1 MEKSLVIIDGNSLM
15 NRAYYAIQRPM
26 ITSEGMYTQGIYGFL
41 NMLNK
46 ILADYS
52 PEYIA
57 VAFDRKAPTFRH
69 LEYSEYKAGR
79 KKMPPELAMEFPVL
93 KEILEAMRIHML
105 EIDGFEADD
114 IIGTVAA
121 AGEREGLAPRIITG
135 DRDALQLVTD
145 VTKVIFTKRGI
156 SEFEVYDRQAMFQH
170 YGLTPEQFIDL
181 KGLMGDASDNIPGIP
196 GVGEKTATKLLLEY
210 GSIEN
215 LIASVDSMKKGKLK
229 EKIEE
234 NAQLAVMSKRLAT
247 INTAVPIEF
256 SFESMRYEEP
266 DTDRLIELY
275 KRLEFRSLLKR
286 MKGRE
291 PQPNPSEETAAKRR
305 QGKKRFDEKISEK
318 ESETENNE
326 TENKMK
332 ETSEP
337 AQTAEKDFP
346 FLYSVSQ
353 QAVIIEADTEEKLR
367 EMAEALSEEEAVWL
381 KVFHDNSHLLIPE
394 ISSVCLASR
403 DRMYFIRW
411 SEEKS
416 GLLSD
421 FFKNFRGRIC
431 GHDLKPDY
439 YALLCAQAA
448 KADGERGFA
457 FLTGFDTSVAEY
469 ILEPQKNS
477 YELSQLMLEYF
488 HEEFP
493 SEKELA
499 EEMSAIDLFGEM
511 YEKQA
516 KTGRRILAA
525 SSRIAA
531 VQAERAAAERLSFVL
546 RTIEFPLIEV
556 LADMEKNGIHVD
568 AEKLEEIGDS
578 LKEQIAG
585 ITEKIY
591 DAAGE
596 EFNINSPKQ
605 LGSVLFEKLKLPPG
619 KKTKSGYSTN
629 AEVLEKLAQDYPIA
643 AQVLEFRM
651 LTKLN
656 GTYVEGMLPLIDSRG
671 RIHAHFQQ
679 TVTTTG
685 RLSCTEPNLQNI
697 PVRQELGRM
706 LRRVFTASDE
716 DHILVGADY
725 SQIELRIMAH
735 LSEDPALI
743 ESFEKNM
750 DIHQSTAARVFDIP
764 AEDVTPLQRSR
775 AKAVNFGVIY
785 GISAFGLSSDLK
797 ITRKEAQQY
806 IDDYF
811 LKHPQ
816 VKRYMDRMVEE
827 CRDQGFVTTM
837 SGRRRKISEIHAS
850 NYMTKQLGER
860 LAMNTPVQG
869 TAADIMKLAMI
880 ATYRRLEKEAPEAHI
895 ILQVHDELI
904 LDVPVS
910 MKERV
915 MKILEECMC
924 TAAELKVPLVAEVS
938 AGKDWYSV
946 K

>member
-1 MEKSLVIIDGNSLM
+1 MEKALVIIDGNSLL

-26 ITSEGMYTQGIYGFL
+26 ITAEGMYTQGIYGFL

-114 IIGTVAA
+114 IIGTVAV
-121 AGEREGLAPRIITG
+121 AGEKAGLAPRIITG
-135 DRDALQLVTD
+135 DKDALQLATD
-145 VTKVIFTKRGI
+145 ITKVIFTKRGI
-156 SEFEVYDRQAMFQH
+156 SEFEVYDREAMLQR

-210 GSIEN
+210 GSVEN
-215 LIASVDSMKKGKLK
+215 LIASVDSMKKSKLK

-256 SFESMRYEEP
+256 DFESMRFEEP
-266 DTDRLIELY
+266 DTDRLVELY
-275 KRLEFRSLLKR
+275 KRLEFNSFLKK
-286 MKGRE
+286 MKG
-291 PQPNPSEETAAKRR
+291 K
-305 QGKKRFDEKISEK
+305 
-318 ESETENNE
+318 
-326 TENKMK
+326 K
-332 ETSEP
+332 ETDAGTRKERKQEEREQPDIS
-337 AQTAEKDFP
+337 AFP
-346 FLYSVSQ
+346 FLCPVSEKTDIVR
-353 QAVIIEADTEEKLR
+353 AETEEELHH
-367 EMAEALSEEEAVWL
+367 MSEALSGKETVWL
-381 KVFHDNSHLLIPE
+381 KVFHDNSHILPPE
-394 ISSVCLASR
+394 ISSVCLASE
-403 DRMYFIRW
+403 DSMYFIRW
-411 SEEKS
+411 SEEKAP
-416 GLLSD
+416 LLAE
-421 FFKNFRGRIC
+421 FFRGFQGRIC

-439 YALLCAQAA
+439 YALLCARAA
-448 KADGERGFA
+448 EVREERGFA
-457 FLTGFDTSVAEY
+457 FETGFDTAVAEY
-469 ILEPQKNS
+469 VLEPQKSS
-477 YELSQLMLEYF
+477 YGLSQLMLEYF

-493 SEKELA
+493 TDKELT
-499 EEMSAIDLFGEM
+499 EEMSVIDMFGEI

-516 KTGRRILAA
+516 QAGLRILAA
-525 SSRIAA
+525 SSKIAA
-531 VQAERAAAERLSFVL
+531 LQAERLAAEQLSSVL
-546 RTIEFPLIEV
+546 QDIELPLIEV
-556 LADMEKNGIHVD
+556 LADMEKNGIRVD
-568 AEKLEEIGDS
+568 AEELETIGDF
-578 LKEQIAG
+578 LKEKISEV
-585 ITEKIY
+585 TEKIY

-605 LGSVLFEKLKLPPG
+605 LGAVLFEKLKLPPG

-629 AEVLEKLAQDYPIA
+629 AEVLERLAQDYPIA
-643 AQVLEFRM
+643 EQVLEFRM

-656 GTYVEGMLPLIDSRG
+656 GTYVEGMLPLIDSEG
-671 RIHAHFQQ
+671 KIHAHFQQ
-679 TVTTTG
+679 TVTATG

-706 LRRVFTASDE
+706 LRKVFTASDE
-716 DHILVGADY
+716 EHILVGADY

-743 ESFEKNM
+743 ESFENGK
-750 DIHQSTAARVFDIP
+750 DIHQSTAARVFDVAP
-764 AEDVTPLQRSR
+764 EDVTPLQRSR

-797 ITRKEAQQY
+797 ISRKEAQQY

-811 LKHPQ
+811 RKHPK
-816 VKRYMDRMVEE
+816 VKEYMDRMVEE
-827 CRDQGFVTTM
+827 CRENGFVTTM
-837 SGRRRKISEIHAS
+837 SGRRRKINEIHAS
-850 NYMTKQLGER
+850 NYMTRQLGER

-869 TAADIMKLAMI
+869 TAADIMKLAMTE
-880 ATYRRLEKEAPEAHI
+880 AYRRLGREIPEARV

-910 MKERV
+910 VKEQAMEV
-915 MKILEECMC
+915 LKESMC
-924 TAAELKVPLVAEVS
+924 GAAQLKVPLVAEVS
-938 AGKDWYSV
+938 AGNDWYSV